1 MKNFLALTFM
11 AATLA
16 TGAMSVHAVVI
27 KPKASA
33 TCGNTCIAPKL
44 SCPGGCF
51 CNLSLGNGIDTGVCV
66 SRH

>member
-1 MKNFLALTFM
+1 MKKFLTVTLF

-16 TGAMSVHAVVI
+16 TSALSVQALIV
-27 KPKASA
+27 KPKTHA
-33 TCGNTCIAPKL
+33 TCGNACIAPKL

-51 CNLSLGNGIDTGVCV
+51 CDLSQGNGIDTGLCV